1 VSAEKLLTVTAS
13 NQTFALPVQDVVEI
27 IRVGAISRVPHAPDS
42 LLGIA
47 NFRNTALP
55 VVSLARL
62 LGSPTSP
69 QDDRTR
75 IVVVAIDNPAGLLV
89 DSIGLI
95 SDAGDHQVLDARAL
109 LQRDF
114 SSKRHKPLALHKSAL
129 TTTSTDQING
139 NNAAEQVAFVSFMV
153 AGQDYALPLS
163 HVVAI
168 TDFPDEITEVP
179 RADDAIVGMAEIKS
193 ELVPLVSLRALLGLS
208 NDGFDTASAH
218 VTLVRLAGKTVGLIA
233 DSMKAILRISPNSLD
248 AVPSVLTRGTGEASI
263 QAICRLD
270 GGRLVSILAVER
282 LFDAETTQRLM
293 AASPSRD
300 APMESPDAED
310 SQEQFLIFQLGRER
324 YGLPIALVDEIVR
337 RPDHLTRVPRAP
349 PFVDGIMNLRGK
361 MIPVVDQR
369 LRFSMESSTDRRT
382 SRIIVLTIDGL
393 QTGIVVD
400 RVSEILSIAPSELKP
415 APEMKAAAAV
425 VDRVAIGNSD
435 GDMILMINAQAFLDR
450 AERDMLAA
458 LRDDQDQRE

>member
-1 VSAEKLLTVTAS
+1 VSAVKLLTVTAS
-13 NQTFALPVQDVVEI
+13 DQTFGLPVQDVVEI
-27 IRVGAISRVPHAPDS
+27 VRVSAVSRVPHAPDS

-69 QDDRTR
+69 QGDHTR
-75 IVVVAIDNPAGLLV
+75 IVVIAGDNPAGLLV
-89 DSIGLI
+89 DSIGSI
-95 SDAGDHQVLDARAL
+95 SDAVDQQLLDASAL

-114 SSKRHKPLALHKSAL
+114 IAKPRKSAALQKSTL
-129 TTTSTDQING
+129 TATSTAQIKDKSD
-139 NNAAEQVAFVSFMV
+139 ADQVAFVSFEV

-163 HVVAI
+163 RVVAI
-168 TDFPDEITEVP
+168 AAIPDEITEVP

-193 ELVPLVSLRALLGLS
+193 ELVPLVSLRALLGLP
-208 NDGFDTASAH
+208 NDGFDTADAQ
-218 VTLVRLAGKTVGLIA
+218 VALVQLAGKSVGLIA
-233 DSMKAILRISPNSLD
+233 DSMKSILRVGPDSLD

-293 AASPSRD
+293 AASPSGG
-300 APMESPDAED
+300 ATMASPDAGE
-310 SQEQFLIFQLGRER
+310 SQEQFVVFQLGRER
-324 YGLPIALVDEIVR
+324 YGLPIGLVDEVVR
-337 RPDHLTRVPRAP
+337 RPDHLARVPRAP
-349 PFVDGIMNLRGK
+349 AFVDGIMNLRGK
-361 MIPVVDQR
+361 MIPVIDQR
-369 LRFSMESSTDRRT
+369 LRFSMEGSTDRRT

-400 RVSEILSIAPSELKP
+400 RVSEILSIAAAELKP
-415 APEMKAAAAV
+415 APEMKAGDAV
-425 VDRVAIGNSD
+425 IDRVAIGNGD
-435 GDMILMINAQAFLDR
+435 GDMILMINAQALLDR